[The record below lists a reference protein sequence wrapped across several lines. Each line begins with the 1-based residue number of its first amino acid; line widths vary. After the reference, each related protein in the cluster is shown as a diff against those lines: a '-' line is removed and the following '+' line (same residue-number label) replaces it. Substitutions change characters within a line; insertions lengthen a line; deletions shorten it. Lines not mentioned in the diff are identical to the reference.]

1 MFKYYNIK
9 SVAEKLTTLQMVASL
24 TGEQKLA
31 VLNGFSKNVKF
42 KKLATEQHINRYV
55 VAHLY
60 KKIYEIEKISRS
72 LVRGEI
78 LITSAKYNKEGELI
92 TPAEYNVVPSTIIVL
107 KSQIAKLFKDDFTT
121 IQSNAIV
128 SKMVAYS
135 KFAGNG
141 IWSFYSTEIK
151 K

>member
-1 MFKYYNIK
+1 MFQYYNIK
-9 SVAEKLTTLQMVASL
+9 SVAEKPTTLQMVASL
-24 TGEQKLA
+24 TSEQRA
-31 VLNGFSKNVKF
+31 AILNGFAKDVKF

-60 KKIYEIEKISRS
+60 KKIYEIEKMACS
-72 LVRGEI
+72 LMRGEV
-78 LITSAKYNKEGELI
+78 LITPAVYEEGELI
-92 TPAEYNVVPSTIIVL
+92 TPAEYNKIPGTVTAL
-107 KSQIAKLFKDDFTT
+107 KSKIAELFKDDFT
-121 IQSNAIV
+121 IAQSNAIV
-128 SKMVAYS
+128 SKMILYS